1 MPFVQSAGSI
11 QSLSRPNVPAVQ
23 RIDLSPWVAMDYFEI
38 WRKQPSVRRTVS
50 FLGRN
55 IAQLGIHMF
64 ERRGDTDRKRLTDHP
79 LARLLQQ
86 PNNFTTRYRFL
97 NTLVHDFAIYDCAY
111 WWKIKGDDGSRKLIH
126 LPAPLITP
134 KGDNWMTP
142 EVFEFRGTKGAQMIP
157 ADQIVY
163 FRGYG
168 GISDAGV
175 SPIESLRQVLREDWT
190 ASEMRDQLMRNGA
203 RHSGYISRPKDAPK
217 WSDEAR
223 DKFKQ
228 QWQVKYA
235 GALAANGGGTP
246 LLEDGMTFVAASQT
260 AKDLQYIEGRKLT
273 DEEVAR
279 SYFIPPPMIGILD
292 HATFSNIEE
301 QHQMLYQDTLGPWL
315 EMIQDEIELQ
325 LLPEFEPL
333 HPENFYVEFNLM
345 EKLSGN
351 VEKRDASITQSV
363 GGPWRTINE
372 GRALANL
379 PPVDGGDELIKP
391 LNVTQNGDQEPIPAD
406 DDEPAPA
413 MTPTPKPADEDED
426 EQED

>member
-1 MPFVQSAGSI
+1 MPFIQSAGAI
-11 QSLSRPNVPAVQ
+11 QSLSRPSVPAVQ
-23 RIDLSPWVAMDYFEI
+23 KIDLSPWVAMDYFEI
-38 WRKQPSVRRTVS
+38 WRRQPSVRRTVS

-64 ERRGDTDRKRLTDHP
+64 ERRGDTDRKRVTAHP
-79 LARLLQQ
+79 LARLMQQ
-86 PNNFTTRYRFL
+86 PNRFTTRYRFL

-111 WWKIKGDDGSRKLIH
+111 WWKIKAADGQRKLIH
-126 LPAPLITP
+126 LPAPLVTP

-142 EVFEFRGTKGAQMIP
+142 EEFEFRGTKGARMIP

-190 ASEMRDQLMRNGA
+190 ASEMRDQIMRNGA
-203 RHSGYISRPKDAPK
+203 RHSGFITRPEGAPQ
-217 WSDEAR
+217 WSDDAR
-223 DKFKQ
+223 ERFKKD
-228 QWQVKYA
+228 WQTKYA
-235 GALAANGGGTP
+235 GAMAANGGGTP
-246 LLEDGMTFVAASQT
+246 LLEDGMTFTAASQT
-260 AKDLQYIEGRKLT
+260 AKDLQYIESRKLT

-279 SYFIPPPMIGILD
+279 TYFIPPPMIGILD

-315 EMIQDEIELQ
+315 SMFQDEIELQ
-325 LLPEFEPL
+325 LLPEFEPVK
-333 HPENFYVEFNLM
+333 PEGFYIEFNLM

-351 VEKRDASITQSV
+351 VEKRDESITRSV

-372 GRALANL
+372 GRALANM
-379 PPVDGGDELIKP
+379 PPVEGGDELIQP
-391 LNVTQNGDQEPIPAD
+391 LNVTQNGDRDPIQAEEDPK
-406 DDEPAPA
+406 PA
-413 MTPTPKPADEDED
+413 MTPTDKPDPEDED